1 MGVLLVEQTEE
12 GAAAVRQRIAAQ
24 VQTRRDALGLRSPW
38 DLTIGTAAYPDD
50 GESVDDLLRAAD
62 LRLYEQRGIDLI

>member
-24 VQTRRDALGLRSPW
+24 VQTRRDTLGSIVDMSTHSRPP
-38 DLTIGTAAYPDD
+38 LTPSSTPP
-50 GESVDDLLRAAD
+50 RP
-62 LRLYEQRGIDLI
+62 R